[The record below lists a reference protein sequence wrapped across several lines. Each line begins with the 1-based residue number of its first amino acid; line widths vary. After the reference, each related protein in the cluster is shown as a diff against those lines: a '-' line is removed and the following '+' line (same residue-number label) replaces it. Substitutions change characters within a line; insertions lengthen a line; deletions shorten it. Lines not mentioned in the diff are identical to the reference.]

1 MLSAT
6 SIPCKQSG
14 SRQANRSALHWPLRH
29 LALEE
34 TSKHSQVPTLD
45 CGNCAD
51 KSCVMPYTYFS
62 AEGYELTLLMPEDT
76 IVLSTT
82 SAETRSVWLSQLT
95 RCICAVLAKGKR
107 SGKAKHHQE
116 DDNDEPV
123 TTTSNAPPIIRH
135 TSYLFKKN
143 NVGMLK
149 NSEYNGAWVQ
159 GKAHGKGTVR
169 WLDGSKMYTGHLK
182 QNLKDGPGKI
192 TIHRLT

>member
-1 MLSAT
+1 M
-6 SIPCKQSG
+6 PEKQLCHG
-14 SRQANRSALHWPLRH
+14 I
-29 LALEE
+29 
-34 TSKHSQVPTLD
+34 
-45 CGNCAD
+45 
-51 KSCVMPYTYFS
+51 YFS

-116 DDNDEPV
+116 DNNDEPV

-169 WLDGSKMYTGHLK
+169 WLDGSKMYTGNLK
-182 QNLKDGPGKI
+182 QNLKDGSG
-192 TIHRLT
+192 T

>member
-1 MLSAT
+1 M
-6 SIPCKQSG
+6 
-14 SRQANRSALHWPLRH
+14 
-29 LALEE
+29 
-34 TSKHSQVPTLD
+34 
-45 CGNCAD
+45 
-51 KSCVMPYTYFS
+51 YFS

-107 SGKAKHHQE
+107 SGKAKHHQ
-116 DDNDEPV
+116 DDGNDEPV

-149 NSEYNGAWVQ
+149 NSEYNGAWLQ